1 MGSLDTSAEY
11 DLLLDAIL
19 PARPPR
25 ARLHGWGAGEWGR
38 TLRIADWHRLS
49 PVLHSHLSGRDGV
62 PAAVATALQR
72 AYLANAARAMYIQ
85 ATLERV
91 GEALAASGVEALL
104 LKGAALI
111 QSAYDDPGEREM
123 LDLDL
128 LVRDAQ
134 LPAATAAL
142 EPLGYRAQPS
152 DDASAA
158 VAQLAPREHHDAPLI
173 GDQRL
178 VSIELHRHIA
188 ITGEGRGFTMDGFWK
203 RATRAADSRLHQP
216 AASDLLLHVCL
227 HFTRSRLGGSYSRR
241 NTGGALGQICD
252 IARLV
257 DTQSPD
263 WPVLIAAARES
274 EIGARVF
281 LALFAASTLGVN
293 IPAETLAELRPRDFD
308 PELGRRMVS
317 LRVLREGDHLPPRSV
332 RWMLAPSRDVLSTG
346 WNADP
351 GATLSL
357 ARAYLR
363 RARAHSPQAWL
374 ALRQPLEVV
383 RDRRLNSQLLAL
395 EERP

>member
-1 MGSLDTSAEY
+1 METSAEY

-19 PARPPR
+19 PARVPR
-25 ARLHGWGAGEWGR
+25 ARLQSWGAGEWGR
-38 TLRIADWHRLS
+38 TLRISDWHRLS
-49 PVLHSHLSGRDGV
+49 PLLHSHLAGRDAV
-62 PAAVATALQR
+62 PAAVTTALQR
-72 AYLANAARAMYIQ
+72 AYLANSARAMYIQ
-85 ATLERV
+85 ATLQRV
-91 GEALAASGVEALL
+91 GEALAARGVEALL

-111 QSAYDDPGEREM
+111 QAAYADPGEREM

-128 LVRDAQ
+128 LVRETQ
-134 LPAATAAL
+134 LPAAAAAI
-142 EPLGYRAQPS
+142 EPLGYRAQPGNDRS
-152 DDASAA
+152 GTAT
-158 VAQLAPREHHDAPLI
+158 QLAPPAHHDAPLI
-173 GDQRL
+173 GEQQL

-188 ITGEGRGFTMDGFWK
+188 ISGEGRGFATDGFWD
-203 RATRAADSRLHQP
+203 RATRAPDSHLQRP
-216 AASDLLLHVCL
+216 APSDLLLHVCL

-263 WPVLIAAARES
+263 WPALIAAAREYG
-274 EIGARVF
+274 IGARVF
-281 LALFAASTLGVN
+281 LGLFAAATVGVN
-293 IPAETLAELRPRDFD
+293 IPADALAALAPRGFD

-332 RWMLAPSRDVLSTG
+332 RWMLAPSRDVLSNG

-363 RARAHSPQAWL
+363 RAREHSPQAWL
-374 ALRQPLEVV
+374 ALRRPLEVM

-395 EERP
+395 EERT